1 MKTKPKAH
9 GAGQF
14 PEKSAPGAKKNETRG
29 RLTHT
34 EVERRVISAMEERC
48 GKFGPKTERTNLGLE
63 LLSIAALPKASF
75 TYSEIAAWCGCS
87 PEAIRIMEW
96 KALRRLR
103 EAMKRMGFRGDE
115 I

>member
-1 MKTKPKAH
+1 MSYDRNYYLKNKESCKAK
-9 GAGQF
+9 Q
-14 PEKSAPGAKKNETRG
+14 R
-29 RLTHT
+29 
-34 EVERRVISAMEERC
+34 ERYRKQYRADKEFRE
-48 GKFGPKTERTNLGLE
+48 GGYGPKTERTNLGLE
-63 LLSIAALPKASF
+63 LLSIAALPKATF

-103 EAMKRMGFRGDE
+103 EAMRRMGFRGDE